1 VIILGIDP
9 GTATMGY
16 GIVERTGGRL
26 RAIDF
31 GALTTSADLP
41 LPERLL
47 AIHACVA
54 ELIETHHPDL
64 LAVERLF
71 FSKNAQSA
79 FGVGQARGVVLLAAA
94 QAGVP
99 LREATPNEVKV
110 GVTGYGNAD
119 KDQVGRMVAVI
130 LQLADVPT
138 PDDTADALAIA
149 ISTANAERA
158 GDRLNGGTAGG
169 RSGALD
175 RAAIAPITRGE
186 SPYERAVR
194 EAIKSES
201 RAAKATA
208 GSRPASGAGTT
219 TPAAAPK
226 PRG

>member
-1 VIILGIDP
+1 MIILGIDP

-16 GIVERTGGRL
+16 GIVERTGGSL
-26 RAIDF
+26 RAVDY

-41 LPERLL
+41 LPERLA
-47 AIHACVA
+47 AIHACVV

-94 QAGVP
+94 QSEVP
-99 LREATPNEVKV
+99 VREATPNEVKV

-130 LQLADVPT
+130 LQLTDVPT

-158 GDRLNGGTAGG
+158 GDRLNGGTAGAKAG
-169 RSGALD
+169 VLD
-175 RAAIAPITRGE
+175 RAAVAPIARGE
-186 SPYERAVR
+186 TPYERAVR
-194 EAIKSES
+194 EALVTEA
-201 RAAKATA
+201 RAA
-208 GSRPASGAGTT
+208 R
-219 TPAAAPK
+219 AAAGA
-226 PRG
+226 RGRG

>member
-16 GIVERTGGRL
+16 GIVERTGGSL
-26 RAIDF
+26 RAVDY
-31 GALTTSADLP
+31 GAFTTSADLP
-41 LPERLL
+41 LPERLA
-47 AIHACVA
+47 AIHACVV

-64 LAVERLF
+64 VAVERLF

-94 QAGVP
+94 QAGIAV
-99 LREATPNEVKV
+99 REATPNEVKM

-130 LQLADVPT
+130 LQLTEVPT

-149 ISTANAERA
+149 ICTANAERT
-158 GDRLNGGTAGG
+158 GDRLNGGSAGAKAG
-169 RSGALD
+169 VLD

-186 SPYERAVR
+186 TPYERAVR
-194 EAIKSES
+194 EALAGES
-201 RAAKATA
+201 KAARAAA
-208 GSRPASGAGTT
+208 GAKG
-219 TPAAAPK
+219 
-226 PRG
+226 RG

>member
-16 GIVERTGGRL
+16 GIVERTGGSL
-26 RAIDF
+26 RAVDY
-31 GALTTSADLP
+31 GAFTTSADLP
-41 LPERLL
+41 LPERLA
-47 AIHACVA
+47 AIHACVV

-64 LAVERLF
+64 VAVERLF

-94 QAGVP
+94 QAGIAV
-99 LREATPNEVKV
+99 REATPNEVKM

-130 LQLADVPT
+130 LQLTEVPT

-149 ISTANAERA
+149 ICTANAERA
-158 GDRLNGGTAGG
+158 GDRLNGGSAGG
-169 RSGALD
+169 KAGVLD

-186 SPYERAVR
+186 TPYERAVR
-194 EAIKSES
+194 EALAGES
-201 RAAKATA
+201 KAAKAAA
-208 GSRPASGAGTT
+208 GAKG
-219 TPAAAPK
+219 
-226 PRG
+226 RG